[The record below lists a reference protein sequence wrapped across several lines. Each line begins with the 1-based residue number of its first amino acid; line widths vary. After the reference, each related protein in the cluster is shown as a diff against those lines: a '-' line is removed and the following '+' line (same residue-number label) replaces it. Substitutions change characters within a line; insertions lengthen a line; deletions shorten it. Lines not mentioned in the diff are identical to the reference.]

1 MVVDQLYV
9 TWRQIPVGLGGA
21 DVPVIC
27 GGDLSELRKVIF
39 ALSPATRQEHVLS

>member
-21 DVPVIC
+21 DIPVIC
-27 GGDLSELRKVIF
+27 GGDLSELRKVVYS
-39 ALSPATRQEHVLS
+39 LSPEPRQEYVLS